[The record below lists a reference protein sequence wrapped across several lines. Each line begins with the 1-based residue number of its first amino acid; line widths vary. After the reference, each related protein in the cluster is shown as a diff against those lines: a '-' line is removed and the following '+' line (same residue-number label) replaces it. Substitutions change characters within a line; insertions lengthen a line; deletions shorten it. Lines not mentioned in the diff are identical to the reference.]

1 MIVAIPAPLHKKEPR
16 SASHGTMVRITF
28 RRLSSHLSTPLGL
41 ALALLGS
48 SACAQ
53 RVDSVVVTGVYE
65 PAPLE
70 EADRAVRLW
79 EVGRN
84 LLLSTSVA
92 DLLRLEPS
100 LDLRQRAPGGVQN
113 DVSIRGGT
121 FGQTLVLL
129 DGLRLNDVQTGHHN
143 MDLPLPME
151 ALARVEVLK
160 GSGSTLYGSD
170 AVGGVVNLV
179 TEVPEVSE
187 LRLRTGLGNFGF
199 NQQRATLALVR
210 GRFTERL
217 VASRDFSSG
226 FRPNRD
232 YRNLSFSSSST
243 LGTALGSTAVTLG
256 YSDRP
261 FGADNFYG
269 NYPSWERTK
278 TWFASARQQLGGRT
292 QAAFAYRR
300 HTDLFV
306 LYRDRPQVYTN
317 RHAVEAFQA
326 AFRRREDL
334 GKNTRLHYGLESV
347 RDSIVST
354 NLGVHARNGGAA
366 YAALDVRALGRFSF
380 SAGFREQVYG
390 GGVSAFSPSVAAGLW
405 VNPHLKL
412 KASASRA
419 FRVPSYTDLYYQDPA
434 TRGSPDLRPEVA
446 WSYDGGL
453 DWYAGPRLR
462 GELTLFHRRETDGI
476 DYVRPS
482 LADVWRAVNIHQL
495 RFTGLEASLTLR
507 PALAHE
513 LEFRYT
519 ALHGAQESLAGL
531 LSRYVFNYPSDAA
544 SIGWQAALPGKLVAR
559 ARVGVTHRLGRHSYT
574 AGDLYLARA
583 GRRLRPFLQLTNVTG
598 ARYEEIPMVPMPGRG
613 ISAGIE
619 YVFAR

>member
-1 MIVAIPAPLHKKEPR
+1 
-16 SASHGTMVRITF
+16 MVRITF
-28 RRLSSHLSTPLGL
+28 QRFSFPFPALLGL
-41 ALALLGS
+41 ALTLPGA
-48 SACAQ
+48 SAFAQ
-53 RVDSVVVTGVYE
+53 HVDSVVVTGVYE

-70 EADRAVRLW
+70 EADRAVRQLDAA
-79 EVGRN
+79 RN
-84 LLLSTSVA
+84 LLLSTSVT

-100 LDLRQRAPGGVQN
+100 LDLRQRAPGGVQS

-151 ALARVEVLK
+151 ALSRVEILK

-179 TEVPEVSE
+179 TQVPEVSE

-199 NQQRATLALVR
+199 NQQRATLSLVR
-210 GRFTERL
+210 GRYTERL

-226 FRPNRD
+226 FLPNRD

-243 LGTALGSTAVTLG
+243 LGTALGATAVTLG
-256 YSDRP
+256 YRDSP

-292 QAAFAYRR
+292 QAAFAFRR

-317 RHAVEAFQA
+317 RHAVEAYQA
-326 AFRRREDL
+326 SLRRRQDL
-334 GKNTRLHYGLESV
+334 GRNTRLHFGLEGL

-354 NLGVHARNGGAA
+354 NLGVHSRNGGAA
-366 YAALDVRALGRFSF
+366 YAAMDVRALGRFSF

-390 GGVSAFSPSVAAGLW
+390 GGQSAFTPSLAAGLW
-405 VNPHLKL
+405 LDPHLKV

-434 TRGSPDLRPEVA
+434 TRGSPDLRPEKA

-453 DWYAGPRLR
+453 DWYAGARLR
-462 GELTLFHRRETDGI
+462 GDVTLFHRRETDGI

-482 LADVWRAVNIHQL
+482 PTDVWSAVNIHRL
-495 RFTGLEASLTLR
+495 RFTGLEASLTVR
-507 PALAHE
+507 PAHAQEIDL
-513 LEFRYT
+513 RYT
-519 ALHGAQESLAGL
+519 ALHGARESLGGL
-531 LSRYVFNYPSDAA
+531 LSKYVFNYPSNAM
-544 SIGWQAALPGKLVAR
+544 SLGWQAALPGKLMAR
-559 ARVGVTHRLGRHSYT
+559 ARAGVTQRLGRDSYAT
-574 AGDLYLARA
+574 GDLYLARA

-598 ARYEEIPMVPMPGRG
+598 ARYEDIPMVPMPGRG
-613 ISAGIE
+613 ICGGVE

>member
-1 MIVAIPAPLHKKEPR
+1 
-16 SASHGTMVRITF
+16 MVRITF
-28 RRLSSHLSTPLGL
+28 RRFSFPLSALLGL
-41 ALALLGS
+41 ALTLPGS
-48 SACAQ
+48 SLFAQ

-70 EADRAVRLW
+70 EADRAVRLLD
-79 EVGRN
+79 VGRN

-151 ALARVEVLK
+151 ALSRIEVLK

-179 TEVPEVSE
+179 TQAPEVSE
-187 LRLRTGLGNFGF
+187 LRLRTGLGTSVSTSSASRCRWSG
-199 NQQRATLALVR
+199 AAIA
-210 GRFTERL
+210 ERL

-256 YSDRP
+256 YGDRP

-278 TWFASARQQLGGRT
+278 TWFASARQQLGERT
-292 QAAFAYRR
+292 QAAFAFRR

-306 LYRDRPQVYTN
+306 LYRDRPQVFTN

-326 AFRRREDL
+326 ALPASRGPGQEHTAPLRSGRPARFHRQHQSRRAFPQRRRGVRRPGRACAGPVLFFRR
-334 GKNTRLHYGLESV
+334 
-347 RDSIVST
+347 
-354 NLGVHARNGGAA
+354 
-366 YAALDVRALGRFSF
+366 
-380 SAGFREQVYG
+380 
-390 GGVSAFSPSVAAGLW
+390 PSRAGLRR
-405 VNPHLKL
+405 
-412 KASASRA
+412 AA
-419 FRVPSYTDLYYQDPA
+419 FRFLALSRGGPLAEPPSE
-434 TRGSPDLRPEVA
+434 GESLRQP
-446 WSYDGGL
+446 GL
-453 DWYAGPRLR
+453 P
-462 GELTLFHRRETDGI
+462 
-476 DYVRPS
+476 
-482 LADVWRAVNIHQL
+482 RAV
-495 RFTGLEASLTLR
+495 
-507 PALAHE
+507 
-513 LEFRYT
+513 
-519 ALHGAQESLAGL
+519 LHGPL
-531 LSRYVFNYPSDAA
+531 LSRSRHPGFAGSAA
-544 SIGWQAALPGKLVAR
+544 GESPGA
-559 ARVGVTHRLGRHSYT
+559 TT
-574 AGDLYLARA
+574 AGWTGTPDRVCAAR
-583 GRRLRPFLQLTNVTG
+583 
-598 ARYEEIPMVPMPGRG
+598 
-613 ISAGIE
+613 
-619 YVFAR
+619 

>member
-1 MIVAIPAPLHKKEPR
+1 M
-16 SASHGTMVRITF
+16 
-28 RRLSSHLSTPLGL
+28 
-41 ALALLGS
+41 
-48 SACAQ
+48 
-53 RVDSVVVTGVYE
+53 TGVYE

-70 EADRAVRLW
+70 EADRAVRLLDAAH
-79 EVGRN
+79 N

-100 LDLRQRAPGGVQN
+100 LDLQQRAPGGVQS

-151 ALARVEVLK
+151 ALSRVEILK

-179 TEVPEVSE
+179 TQVPEVSE

-199 NQQRATLALVR
+199 NQERATLSLVR
-210 GRFTERL
+210 GRYTERL

-226 FRPNRD
+226 FLPNRD
-232 YRNLSFSSSST
+232 YRNLSFSSTST

-256 YSDRP
+256 YGDRP

-278 TWFASARQQLGGRT
+278 TWFASARQQIGART
-292 QAAFAYRR
+292 QAAFAFRR

-306 LYRDRPQVYTN
+306 LYRDRPQLYTN

-326 AFRRREDL
+326 SLRRREDL
-334 GKNTRLHYGLESV
+334 GKRARLHFGLEGL

-354 NLGVHARNGGAA
+354 NLGVHSRNGGAA

-390 GGVSAFSPSVAAGLW
+390 DRQSAFTPSLAAGLW
-405 VNPHLKL
+405 VNTHLKV

-419 FRVPSYTDLYYQDPA
+419 FRVPSYTDLYYQDPT
-434 TRGSPDLRPEVA
+434 TRGSPDLRPERA

-462 GELTLFHRRETDGI
+462 GEVTLFHRRETDGI

-482 LADVWRAVNIHQL
+482 PADVWRAANIHRL
-495 RFTGLEASLTLR
+495 RFTGLEASLTVR
-507 PALAHE
+507 PARAQEIDL
-513 LEFRYT
+513 RYT
-519 ALHGAQESLAGL
+519 ALHGAQESLGGL
-531 LSRYVFNYPSDAA
+531 LSRYVFNYPSNAA

-559 ARVGVTHRLGRHSYT
+559 VRAGVTQRLGRDSYAT
-574 AGDLYLARA
+574 GDLYLARA

-613 ISAGIE
+613 ICGGVE